1 MERTNLQ
8 EENKEIIRT
17 YFKVIDEA
25 GKTANAQIIDDF
37 LSEDFVEH
45 NPFPGIPANREGWK
59 ELFKMFAEATPG
71 YHVID
76 DLIAEGDKVVAY
88 ITAYGKHVG
97 NIFGIPATNKEFSM
111 KGIVIWRL
119 KNGKIT
125 EHWAQTDMVG
135 MMIQLGAL
143 LPPQSH

>member
-1 MERTNLQ
+1 METKSLQ
-8 EENKEIIRT
+8 EANKEIIRT
-17 YFKVIDEA
+17 YFKTIDEA
-25 GKTANAQIIDDF
+25 GKTGNAEIMDDF

-45 NPFPGIPANREGWK
+45 NPFPGIPPNREGWK
-59 ELFKMFAEATPG
+59 QLFKMFAEATPG

-76 DLIAEGDKVVAY
+76 DLIAEDDKVVAH

-119 KNGKIT
+119 KNGKIV
-125 EHWAQTDMVG
+125 EHWNVLDLHNLLMQ
-135 MMIQLGAL
+135 IQA
-143 LPPQSH
+143 